1 MRKQIIGRVGLFVI
15 ALLSAA
21 AIGAGLAGWREP
33 MPHAGTILATPLIDP
48 LQNGWDDPTD
58 PYATMVIVS
67 HDEAGVSFPE
77 WVIATRE
84 AARSATRH
92 AIATDEPS
100 VQILPSPTSRYPIPL
115 SEADALDWFSTTL
128 PEERRALM
136 RDPIARRVSAARLRE
151 LYGGWDDLA
160 PTDLVWLLAARLE
173 NPNASYP
180 GPLRIMICMVGVHTG
195 ADVGGLLVKPE
206 DDTAQSYAAIEAL
219 TNE

>member
-1 MRKQIIGRVGLFVI
+1 
-15 ALLSAA
+15 
-21 AIGAGLAGWREP
+21 
-33 MPHAGTILATPLIDP
+33 
-48 LQNGWDDPTD
+48 
-58 PYATMVIVS
+58 
-67 HDEAGVSFPE
+67 
-77 WVIATRE
+77 
-84 AARSATRH
+84 
-92 AIATDEPS
+92 
-100 VQILPSPTSRYPIPL
+100 
-115 SEADALDWFSTTL
+115 
-128 PEERRALM
+128 M

-195 ADVGGLLVKPE
+195 ADVGGLFIKPE